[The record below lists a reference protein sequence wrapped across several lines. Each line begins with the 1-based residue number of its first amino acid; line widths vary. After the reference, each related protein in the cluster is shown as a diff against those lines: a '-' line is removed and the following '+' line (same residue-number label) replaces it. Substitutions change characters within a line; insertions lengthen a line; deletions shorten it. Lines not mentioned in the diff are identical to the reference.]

1 MTKENNSAE
10 NGAAPRQAP
19 KAENEA
25 FLLLKNL
32 VKSPLTLKKLRSMGQ
47 DEERY
52 VAPARRYE
60 LPEYRTGMKY
70 CTSKEPYLR
79 PTRWCNPR
87 EPLVVALAHQLGAY
101 ELSDREFAEAAY
113 WWVKTNMWYAMRPLD
128 DASATIKRGTGFC
141 WHFANTF
148 VALCRCAGIKARY
161 KGYTMSLPEELEEL
175 TDIDSGFADVW
186 GGAGSAVKEA
196 EGEVYLDGTWVT
208 AYVAQTAAMTAAN
221 GWPITEFGESS
232 IGLYFD
238 ALPGS
243 IHRLESISFGIG
255 LSLWF
260 TNLLAPATTERLSAR
275 MSGLQELG
283 LQKIEDAGGLE
294 EYNRVAR
301 RKRAFFA
308 ASEILEN
315 EVFERN
321 PNIII
326 MKK

>member
-1 MTKENNSAE
+1 MTKEDESTQ

-19 KAENEA
+19 KEENEA
-25 FLLLKNL
+25 VLILKQL
-32 VKSPLTLKKLRSMGQ
+32 VKSPFTLKKLRRMGQ
-47 DEERY
+47 GEERY

-60 LPEYRTGMKY
+60 LPEYRNGMKY
-70 CTSKEPYLR
+70 STSKEPYLR

-87 EPLVVALAHQLGAY
+87 EPLVVALAHELGAY
-101 ELSDREFAEAAY
+101 ELPDREFAEAAY

-128 DASATIKRGTGFC
+128 DASETIRRGTGFC

-161 KGYTMSLPEELEEL
+161 KNYTMQIPERDAF

-186 GGAGSAVKEA
+186 GGDAGIVKEA

-208 AYVAQTAAMTAAN
+208 AYVAQTAAMTAAM
-221 GWPITEFGESS
+221 GWPITEFGETS

-243 IHRLESISFGIG
+243 IHRSESVSFGFG

-260 TNLLAPATTERLSAR
+260 TNLVAPATMERLSAR
-275 MSGLQELG
+275 MSGLQRLG
-283 LQKIEDAGGLE
+283 LQKIDDAGGLH
-294 EYNRVAR
+294 EYIRIAR
-301 RKRAFFA
+301 KKHTFFA
-308 ASEILEN
+308 ASDILEKQALEHN
-315 EVFERN
+315 KR
-321 PNIII
+321 III
-326 MKK
+326 KKSQ

>member
-1 MTKENNSAE
+1 MTKEDESTQ

-19 KAENEA
+19 KEENEA

-32 VKSPLTLKKLRSMGQ
+32 VKSPLTLKKLRRMGQ

-70 CTSKEPYLR
+70 STSNEPYLR

-113 WWVKTNMWYAMRPLD
+113 WWVKTNMWYAMKPLD
-128 DASATIKRGTGFC
+128 KASATIRRGSGFC
-141 WHFANTF
+141 YHFANTF

-161 KGYTMSLPEELEEL
+161 KGYTMRIPERDAF

-186 GGAGSAVKEA
+186 GGDEGIVKEA

-208 AYVAQTAAMTAAN
+208 AYVAQTVAMTASM

-238 ALPGS
+238 ALP
-243 IHRLESISFGIG
+243 ESINRFESLSFGFG

-260 TNLLAPATTERLSAR
+260 TNLLAPATMERLSAR
-275 MSGLQELG
+275 MSGLQRLG
-283 LQKIEDAGGLE
+283 LQKIEDAGGLQ
-294 EYNRVAR
+294 EYIRIAR
-301 RKRAFFA
+301 KKHTFFA

-315 EVFERN
+315 EVLERN
-321 PNIII
+321 ANIII
-326 MKK
+326 KKSQ